1 MKVVVA
7 GGSGFLG
14 AALRTALLA
23 DGHAVVTLTRRA
35 SPIAPDEVT
44 WTPDGGANGWAHVI
58 DGVEAV
64 VNLAGA
70 GIAEARWSDQRKA
83 DILTSRIAATRSLVT
98 AIARAAVAPRVLV
111 SASGVGYYGPRGAEI
126 ITEATPPGTDFL
138 AKVCMEWEREAE
150 QASTVTRVAIVRTG
164 LALHTEGGA
173 LARMLLPFK
182 LGAGGPLGGGTQ
194 YMPWIHRDDWV
205 DLVRWL
211 IAEPGARGAFNGTAP
226 EPVTNAE
233 FVRAL
238 GRALGRP
245 AILPV
250 PAFGLRLLL
259 GEMADL
265 LLSGQRAVPAR
276 ALEMGFR
283 FRFEKLE
290 KAFEDLLSGAKR
302 ASRA

>member
-1 MKVVVA
+1 
-7 GGSGFLG
+7 
-14 AALRTALLA
+14 
-23 DGHAVVTLTRRA
+23 
-35 SPIAPDEVT
+35 
-44 WTPDGGANGWAHVI
+44 
-58 DGVEAV
+58 
-64 VNLAGA
+64 
-70 GIAEARWSDQRKA
+70 
-83 DILTSRIAATRSLVT
+83 
-98 AIARAAVAPRVLV
+98 
-111 SASGVGYYGPRGAEI
+111 
-126 ITEATPPGTDFL
+126 
-138 AKVCMEWEREAE
+138 
-150 QASTVTRVAIVRTG
+150 
-164 LALHTEGGA
+164 
-173 LARMLLPFK
+173 
-182 LGAGGPLGGGTQ
+182 
-194 YMPWIHRDDWV
+194 MPWIHRDDWV

-226 EPVTNAE
+226 EPVPNAE

-290 KAFEDLLSGAKR
+290 KAFEDLLSRATR

>member
-1 MKVVVA
+1 MA
-7 GGSGFLG
+7 G
-14 AALRTALLA
+14 RTSSTVSTPSSTWRA
-23 DGHAVVTLTRRA
+23 RA
-35 SPIAPDEVT
+35 SPRR
-44 WTPDGGANGWAHVI
+44 
-58 DGVEAV
+58 
-64 VNLAGA
+64 AGA
-70 GIAEARWSDQRKA
+70 TNGKPTFS
-83 DILTSRIAATRSLVT
+83 TSRIAATRSLVT
-98 AIARAAVAPRVLV
+98 AIARAAAAPRVLV

-138 AKVCMEWEREAE
+138 AKVCVEWEREAE

-164 LALHTEGGA
+164 LALHPEGGA

-182 LGAGGPLGGGTQ
+182 LGAGGPLGAGTQ

-250 PAFGLRLLL
+250 PAFGLRLLF

-290 KAFEDLLSGAKR
+290 KAFEDLLSGAAR
-302 ASRA
+302 ASRASQVRGLKPARHLMTETPARRAGNLPAECSPNCYPTSCR